1 MLFHGSCMCLQ
12 STQFLGKGKCR
23 VSSQDCEDVS
33 FNQRVVKQQYGI
45 TYLLHPA
52 LAEMGLVKAAKIEMK
67 VASTCFL
74 WSCLSEVLQHHQTTE
89 AITSC
94 YTLCIVQ
101 VM

>member
-12 STQFLGKGKCR
+12 STQFLGKGRCR

-52 LAEMGLVKAAKIEMK
+52 LAEMGLVKAAKLQRAFCGP
-67 VASTCFL
+67 ASRRCCNTIRQL
-74 WSCLSEVLQHHQTTE
+74 KQLLLATPYVLSK
-89 AITSC
+89 
-94 YTLCIVQ
+94 
-101 VM
+101 